1 MTAEVLEPLILPRLA
16 GDDALAQQ
24 EAAIGAGIADLH
36 HGEGLSRHVIE
47 GEALDAGERG
57 VRAQRRV
64 EELNAMAESAEKER
78 ELAALAEAMLAFELR
93 LDEAG
98 E

>member
-1 MTAEVLEPLILPRLA
+1 MGPQARRRDRLEGPTVKEPIIIHT
-16 GDDALAQQ
+16 DEDY
-24 EAAIGAGIADLH
+24 E
-36 HGEGLSRHVIE
+36 
-47 GEALDAGERG
+47 
-57 VRAQRRV
+57 RAQRRV
-64 EELNAMAESAEKER
+64 EELNAMAESADKER

>member
-1 MTAEVLEPLILPRLA
+1 MKEPIIIHT
-16 GDDALAQQ
+16 DEDY
-24 EAAIGAGIADLH
+24 E
-36 HGEGLSRHVIE
+36 
-47 GEALDAGERG
+47 
-57 VRAQRRV
+57 RAQRRV

>member
-1 MTAEVLEPLILPRLA
+1 MGPQARRRDRLE
-16 GDDALAQQ
+16 
-24 EAAIGAGIADLH
+24 GATVKEPIIIHTD
-36 HGEGLSRHVIE
+36 EDYE
-47 GEALDAGERG
+47 
-57 VRAQRRV
+57 RAQRRV
-64 EELNAMAESAEKER
+64 EELNAMVESAEKER